1 MIASIFLVFDKGIKK
16 AIDFT
21 GGTDIVLSYDN
32 LSKNKD
38 GIIDLSIIKENLIK
52 NGFDIK
58 DVSLQKT
65 EANGKNII
73 SLRLNDYIDEN
84 NREIFNN
91 AWSFNNDQ
99 NYNAKQISE
108 NIIGPSIGKELT
120 QKAIWSVIL
129 VIIVIMIFIAFSF
142 REVSKPVS
150 SWKYG
155 LITIFTLIH
164 DIIIPLGVYALLGVI
179 HGAEIDSLFILA
191 LLTIMAISMAD
202 TIVVFDR
209 IRENLQK
216 RKAGEEFEKIVGK
229 SLNQTIL
236 RSFNTSLAV
245 LLVLFALYFYG
256 PLSIKDFSLTLII
269 GITGGFYS
277 SIFIAAPLLVL
288 VEKWQKKN

>member
-1 MIASIFLVFDKGIKK
+1 MIASIFLIFDKGIKK
-16 AIDFT
+16 GIDFT

-58 DVSLQKT
+58 DISLQKI
-65 EANGKNII
+65 EDKNVV
-73 SLRLNDYIDEN
+73 SLRLNSYIDES